1 MHIYLYKYV
10 DDVSIGKQL
19 RDMYIGGRITNEAE
33 LVTDLSKRTL
43 KNHIQIVTVTS
54 MEAYSEYKPYTIL
67 PTKGDFVKQV
77 LKM

>member
-1 MHIYLYKYV
+1 MCYLLAKKY
-10 DDVSIGKQL
+10 DKPGCIAIEANRGPEL
-19 RDMYIGGRITNEAE
+19 AE
-33 LVTDLSKRTL
+33 LVTDLSKRTF
-43 KNHIQIVTVTS
+43 KNHVQIVTVTS